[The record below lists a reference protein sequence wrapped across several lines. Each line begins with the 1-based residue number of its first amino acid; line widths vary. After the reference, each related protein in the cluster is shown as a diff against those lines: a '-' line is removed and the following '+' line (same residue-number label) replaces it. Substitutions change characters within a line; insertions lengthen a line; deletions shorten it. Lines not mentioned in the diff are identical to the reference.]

1 MEIMGSE
8 QGLKLFEDHAFT
20 LPLFTCKFDELTP
33 GESIV
38 LLSQTSVQST
48 AQPVLFPTPGSFLWK
63 RSYKFHPW
71 FAITTL
77 KKRAQNSWLSPLV
90 TITQCVRL
98 CLSLPKKSCQLCG
111 NVCFYNLEK
120 QLDQTIIY
128 ELMTVW

>member
-1 MEIMGSE
+1 MEIMASE

-71 FAITTL
+71 FAITNFL
-77 KKRAQNSWLSPLV
+77 
-90 TITQCVRL
+90 I
-98 CLSLPKKSCQLCG
+98 PKKKSTKLVAESLG
-111 NVCFYNLEK
+111 DHYPVCETLS
-120 QLDQTIIY
+120 IIAQ
-128 ELMTVW
+128 EIMSTLWKCMLL